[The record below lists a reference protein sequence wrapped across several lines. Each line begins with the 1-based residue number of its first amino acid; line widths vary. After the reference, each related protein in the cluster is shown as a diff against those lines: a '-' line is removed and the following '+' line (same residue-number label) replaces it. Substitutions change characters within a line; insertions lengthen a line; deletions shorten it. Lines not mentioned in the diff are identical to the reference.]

1 MLHNK
6 SFLPLSREKSNGTNE
21 RSIVQDRRNNL
32 SDRISFPNY
41 QLSSRNVFWTILTN
55 ENRPNHTG
63 RSNLNVSSPQDSLD
77 ISSPDF
83 QNQGLPPF
91 NPRSSSRARATRR
104 ESRGKLSLSLFLS
117 PFRITR
123 RSVEDSWHGRTSRQ
137 WHRVVLHHFWD
148 RYLEAGQRERRHRA
162 AKERTFREDAAV
174 TTQFSLFFLS
184 EQKKTRFPLLS
195 PRTKKSFQ
203 KEQSSPSS
211 SVVTLR
217 PLRTKDYGSQ

>member
-21 RSIVQDRRNNL
+21 RSIVQDRRNSL

-104 ESRGKLSLSLFLS
+104 ESRGKLSLSLSFSRLSGLHGDQSKILGTEEQVDNGTVSFYTTSGTDISKLDDESVAIALQKNARFEKTQQSRPNFHFSFSLKRKKHAS
-117 PFRITR
+117 PF
-123 RSVEDSWHGRTSRQ
+123 
-137 WHRVVLHHFWD
+137 
-148 RYLEAGQRERRHRA
+148 
-162 AKERTFREDAAV
+162 
-174 TTQFSLFFLS
+174 FLL
-184 EQKKTRFPLLS
+184 EQKKVSRRNNPPL
-195 PRTKKSFQ
+195 PP
-203 KEQSSPSS
+203 QS
-211 SVVTLR
+211 
-217 PLRTKDYGSQ
+217 